1 MSYDQIKVRIR
12 KYWSLMANIATKIDE
27 TEGYEMWK
35 LGIMTLLYRSMKR
48 WNANFALNYDCKPTL
63 EKDMNYDQTL

>member
-1 MSYDQIKVRIR
+1 
-12 KYWSLMANIATKIDE
+12 MANIATKIDE